1 MLTVLCPPCTEQTLS
16 RFASWVGSV
25 LSGMACDTVQTHHDR
40 LFKFFLDFFDYRRL
54 SHLHEK
60 AKKDVKLE
68 KEVALVEDS
77 FIDAFLHM
85 VMKLSEVTF
94 KPLFLRVT
102 HWTTDV
108 VDAKA
113 GEAQSSTF
121 PRLFFF
127 WRLANAL
134 ADKLKARAP
143 LRLLTL
149 IIPPSPHA
157 DVMLCHHCAVDLR
170 AVLRLPAG

>member
-25 LSGMACDTVQTHHDR
+25 LSGMARDTVQTHHDR

-134 ADKLKARAP
+134 ADKLKARTPPP
-143 LRLLTL
+143 LPTYFPL
-149 IIPPSPHA
+149 PYA
-157 DVMLCHHCAVDLR
+157 DVIIGLCHHCPVDLR